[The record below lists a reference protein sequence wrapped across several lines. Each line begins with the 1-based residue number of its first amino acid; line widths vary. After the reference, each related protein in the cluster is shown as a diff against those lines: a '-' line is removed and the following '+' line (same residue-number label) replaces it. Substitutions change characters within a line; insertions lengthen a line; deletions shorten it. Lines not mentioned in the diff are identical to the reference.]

1 MTLLIHDLQD
11 FPATNHEFRALG
23 ARGGYGRG
31 TAALLRRGWA
41 AGQGRRWTRVAAAVP
56 ALGVGRG
63 RARRDADLPSVRV
76 PSAQAP
82 SPRAL
87 LRRFFCARPLSV
99 PLPSLRLKAVEGA
112 PIRFQAR
119 RGGAEE
125 ERGEGGKEAER
136 VGQAMNERGPDEG
149 RTTDKQEPISRNRPY
164 RAFCIGVARKRTQ
177 PPIASKQAQAAKRA
191 LSRPRPQSQ
200 ARARTKSVARA
211 ATVRIAVTRPQTTAG
226 RPRLATAPGLAHS

>member
-99 PLPSLRLKAVEGA
+99 PLPSLRLKTIEGV

-119 RGGAEE
+119 RKAGAGRWRETSDGGRLAREAPSARRRE
-125 ERGEGGKEAER
+125 ALAQKGTDARPFWHERHPMHEK
-136 VGQAMNERGPDEG
+136 GPKLRID
-149 RTTDKQEPISRNRPY
+149 RPLRHSI
-164 RAFCIGVARKRTQ
+164 RAFAGL
-177 PPIASKQAQAAKRA
+177 RA
-191 LSRPRPQSQ
+191 
-200 ARARTKSVARA
+200 SVAA
-211 ATVRIAVTRPQTTAG
+211 PAPPATFS
-226 RPRLATAPGLAHS
+226 TAPPLASPSPPHPPATTSPPESG